1 MIQREGDRLKVS
13 GDLTMATVAALHD
26 GLGPVAP
33 GAAAL
38 VVDLSEVGVVDSAAV
53 GLLLAWLRQAQKS
66 SVELRFENLPQ
77 NLTSLAQMYGVAE
90 LLSV

>member
-13 GDLTMATVAALHD
+13 GDLTMATVAVLHD
-26 GLGPVAP
+26 GLGAVAP
-33 GAAAL
+33 GGAAL

-53 GLLLAWLRQAQKS
+53 GLLLAWLRQAQKRG
-66 SVELRFENLPQ
+66 VELRFENLPQ
-77 NLTSLAQMYGVAE
+77 NLSSLAGMYGVAE